1 MPNEALRK
9 RSDKTDYDL
18 MDEWIGKLKSLN
30 KQWHWQVNCDMQ
42 KIEDELGLRVLWD
55 RFKDHSTLT
64 KDERAALRELVFD
77 RIVSAVDR
85 QVGQLNARNHSGL
98 RERIEALE
106 ASDKKHAT
114 NTANT
119 HCEARECTRKLKY
132 LMEWACRPWWKRLFD
147 GPMIVSQLDEQVKKM
162 ANNIMRDGDHSR
174 PV

>member
-85 QVGQLNARNHSGL
+85 QVGQLS
-98 RERIEALE
+98 
-106 ASDKKHAT
+106 
-114 NTANT
+114 
-119 HCEARECTRKLKY
+119 EARECTRKLKY

-147 GPMIVSQLDEQVKKM
+147 GPMIC
-162 ANNIMRDGDHSR
+162 A
-174 PV
+174 